1 MNIWRSYKQ
10 ERDCLVTLVH
20 FLRLLAVCWPGIQ
33 GQGHETIMFLL
44 ITFLIFI
51 FFNSLYI
58 LEQVNGRLVGMLRTV
73 ENMV

>member
-20 FLRLLAVCWPGIQ
+20 FLHLLAVCCPGIQ
-33 GQGHETIMFLL
+33 VHETIMFLL
-44 ITFLIFI
+44 VTFLIFI
-51 FFNSLYI
+51 LFFNSLYI
-58 LEQVNGRLVGMLRTV
+58 LEQANGRLVGMLRTV